1 MQQKQWNAAGSLRQE
16 LKEIDVLEGSL
27 QEEEEGYKT
36 VDAGGLFTLLCC

>member
-27 QEEEEGYKT
+27 QEEEGYKT
-36 VDAGGLFTLLCC
+36 VDLGGLFTLLCC